1 MTNGD
6 MIRQL
11 TTNEQLANFI
21 LNLNIWALYSGD
33 EDNYLLSKDSLED
46 LLLWINKETDSI
58 DRRTVFNFIK

>member
-21 LNLNIWALYSGD
+21 LNLNVWALYSGD
-33 EDNYLLSKDSLED
+33 EDNHLLNKDSLED
-46 LLLWINKETDSI
+46 LLLWVNKETDFI
-58 DRRTVFNFIK
+58 DRRTIFNFIK

>member
-33 EDNYLLSKDSLED
+33 EDNHLLSKDSLED
-46 LLLWINKETDSI
+46 LLLWINKETDSV
-58 DRRTVFNFIK
+58 DRRTIFNFIK